1 MRGIGRIAPAGKC
14 VEANEAGLLGP
25 KPPFER
31 LFEGWL
37 KPCRQECLRRFRGQS
52 PARRRRAAGSGLDP
66 NVAFVIQRHK
76 PRAPRTRAQD
86 FLYSRSAYRSARLPN
101 RSAENAAEF
110 IARRRASLFAD
121 SRADAAA

>member
-1 MRGIGRIAPAGKC
+1 MRRSERGRLARS
-14 VEANEAGLLGP
+14 EAVVRAS
-25 KPPFER
+25 
-31 LFEGWL
+31 
-37 KPCRQECLRRFRGQS
+37 FRGLAQAV
-52 PARRRRAAGSGLDP
+52 PARMSPSIPWAIAARRQRGRAAGSGLDP